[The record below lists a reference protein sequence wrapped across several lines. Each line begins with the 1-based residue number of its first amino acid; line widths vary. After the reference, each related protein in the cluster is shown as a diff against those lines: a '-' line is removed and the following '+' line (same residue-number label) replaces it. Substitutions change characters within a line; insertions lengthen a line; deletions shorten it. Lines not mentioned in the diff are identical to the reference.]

1 MMSRPHAFEHAF
13 ELALQ
18 KMPDTDAQSTPP
30 GMVFHPASAID
41 DKRCWATNTVASR
54 WTPVCASKRDRAAPV
69 PPPRTHKLVTE
80 RNGDL
85 DSLRVN
91 HLVRRFKLCKSG
103 GVLTRTTYARLGR
116 VRLNFMP
123 VVSEQSSLPDL
134 LRTGRP
140 RSYPGEK

>member
-1 MMSRPHAFEHAF
+1 MNRPHAFEHAF

-18 KMPDTDAQSTPP
+18 KMPDTDAQSSPP

-41 DKRCWATNTVASR
+41 EKICWATNTVASG
-54 WTPVCASKRDRAAPV
+54 WTPACASKRDRAALV

-85 DSLRVN
+85 DSLPVN

-103 GVLTRTTYARLGR
+103 GVLTHPAHARLGR
-116 VRLNFMP
+116 LRLNFMS
-123 VVSEQSSLPDL
+123 VVSEQSSLPEL

-140 RSYPGEK
+140 SSYPGEK